1 MQMTAVLTS
10 GVQNRQGEHHVIH
23 SLDAFDFFLSTPN
36 KVLTTKV
43 TNLLCR
49 LLPAS
54 IFFKKKLKINYLK
67 QDGDSVGP
75 ILVQISL

>member
-1 MQMTAVLTS
+1 MTAVLTS

-23 SLDAFDFFLSTPN
+23 SLDAFDYFSPHLTKCSQPRSPTYFAGFYLLLFFL
-36 KVLTTKV
+36 
-43 TNLLCR
+43 
-49 LLPAS
+49 
-54 IFFKKKLKINYLK
+54 KKKLKINYLK